1 MGDVNFLCLI
11 KSIWNFKIFF
21 LKEDFDETK
30 LKKLDDEFSAVT
42 SEISFYN
49 RRFLIN
55 WIYFLL
61 TFV

>member
-11 KSIWNFKIFF
+11 KSIWNIKIFF

-30 LKKLDDEFSAVT
+30 LKKLEDEFSAVT

-49 RRFLIN
+49 RRFLIDWLN
-55 WIYFLL
+55 
-61 TFV
+61 